1 MIRYRYVEIGDS
13 IGCEYTFE
21 KAGEYLPSH
30 RHHEELAHSVICE
43 KGSVVLETDGVLI
56 SVHEGLEAS
65 NWDSSRPHT
74 ITAMKD
80 GTVIVNRLYNR
91 PHDAADWLNDSGVL

>member
-1 MIRYRYVEIGDS
+1 MIRYRYVEVGDS

-21 KAGEYLPSH
+21 KAGEYIPSH
-30 RHHEELAHSVICE
+30 RHHADLAHSVICE
-43 KGSVVLETDGVLI
+43 KGSAVLETDGAVI
-56 SVHEGLEAS
+56 AIHEGREAS
-65 NWDSSRPHT
+65 DWDSTLPHT

-80 GTVIVNRLYNR
+80 GTVIVNRLLVR